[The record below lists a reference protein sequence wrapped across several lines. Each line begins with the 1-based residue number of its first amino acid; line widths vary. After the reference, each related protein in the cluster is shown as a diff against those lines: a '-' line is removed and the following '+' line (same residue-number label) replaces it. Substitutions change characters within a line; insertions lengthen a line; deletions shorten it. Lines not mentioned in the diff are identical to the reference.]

1 MSNVIVFDLDGV
13 ITSEEAYWVTA
24 GLVLHELLFSPRY
37 WNIAGRLVGKRMGA
51 VGTGLAP
58 VREMVGDVD
67 RADRDGPATHIRTG
81 ASPVPTDY
89 QDYQPPTP
97 EEYEQVAHA
106 TLPIAVILKLKARS
120 INSNWDTCYVAACI
134 SLIDL
139 LAKLPDCTELLP
151 LRPWAEDWIA
161 AFRHALAQVSG
172 PVEITPATF
181 GRLDEPFFEGI
192 IGLELIDRLNEY
204 ASRVLVEMG
213 FTSVPIEGVFA
224 RYGPF
229 WTLCHDLFQKWYL
242 GDGTGVTSTPT
253 NSPANAQKSSR
264 SSVGTGLAPVRETVG
279 HVGQADRD
287 RPATRFRTGASP
299 VPTEGSNELVGA
311 SGVRPV
317 QYLERPL
324 LPVETLH
331 ATLGAVR
338 DRGYKLGIATGR
350 QSQEAL
356 PPLKSYGLLDYFD
369 ESHITTHT
377 EIALAEEMLREQG
390 EETSLVKPHP
400 YQFLLAADPHYL
412 PNQPP
417 PPRGSFIVIGDTPS
431 DVRGG
436 RAANAI
442 TVAVLTGARTA
453 EARMM
458 LEQSQPD
465 FLIED
470 ITHVPALLDQI
481 DDLATIQRLQFT
493 QLKLAELLLQRWF
506 ARHMDLSVEQ
516 VMLMPKAVS
525 LNSFNGVYRANGKG
539 YFFKTHVEDKGI
551 LEEYYHAE
559 MLFNAGYNV
568 VKPLRTLHEK
578 GQQMVIYPVVHD
590 PVMFDLMRAVETG
603 DTTQANMDMLIAAEK
618 RECERLLAIYEAT
631 LALSSAEE
639 HARAPIH
646 QLFWHRLTGERLTN
660 FYAGKRIP
668 LPEISYRQNGSSD
681 RGKPSP
687 YGFGDSD
694 GGKPSPYGFEDL
706 LGYRWVINGVK
717 VDTWKA
723 TLGELL
729 EEVRVVLQPG
739 REMYTVIGH
748 GDAHFG
754 NVFLEDQKYYKY
766 FDPAFAGRHSPLLD
780 IVKPFFHNVFAM
792 WMYFPDEIA
801 RQLQITVDISGDTI
815 FVEHNYVLSP
825 IRQAIWGTKV
835 EYLLKPLLD
844 LLCEHGALPP
854 DWFDVWR
861 LAMLCCPLLTVNLL
875 DAERRPAS
883 VCWLGLAQVMQ
894 MGNVGDIL

>member
-1 MSNVIVFDLDGV
+1 VHECSRFARAPEEVQLNNVIVFDLDGV
-13 ITSEEAYWVTA
+13 ITSEEAYWITA

-37 WNIAGRLVGKRMGA
+37 WNIA
-51 VGTGLAP
+51 
-58 VREMVGDVD
+58 
-67 RADRDGPATHIRTG
+67 
-81 ASPVPTDY
+81 DY
-89 QDYQPPTP
+89 QQPAP
-97 EEYEQVAHA
+97 EEYERVAHA
-106 TLPIAVILKLKARS
+106 TLPIAIILKLKARS
-120 INSNWDTCYVAACI
+120 INSNWDTCYVATCI
-134 SLIDL
+134 CLIDL
-139 LAKLPDCTELLP
+139 LARLPDCTELLP

-161 AFRHALAQVSG
+161 AFRHALAQISD
-172 PVEITPATF
+172 PIEITPATF
-181 GRLDEPFFEGI
+181 RRLDEPFFEGI
-192 IGLELIDRLNEY
+192 VGLELIDRLNEY
-204 ASRVLVEMG
+204 ASYVLGVQ
-213 FTSVPIEGVFA
+213 IEGVFA
-224 RYGPF
+224 RYGPS
-229 WTLCHDLFQKWYL
+229 WLLCQDLFQQWYL
-242 GDGTGVTSTPT
+242 GDELYTPVELGTRPIEACTPKSAPMDTGKRGVI
-253 NSPANAQKSSR
+253 
-264 SSVGTGLAPVRETVG
+264 
-279 HVGQADRD
+279 
-287 RPATRFRTGASP
+287 
-299 VPTEGSNELVGA
+299 
-311 SGVRPV
+311 
-317 QYLERPL
+317 YLERPL
-324 LPVETLH
+324 LLVETLH

-338 DRGYKLGIATGR
+338 DRGYRLGIATGR

-356 PPLKSYGLLDYFD
+356 SPLKNYGLLDYFD
-369 ESHITTHT
+369 KSHITTHA
-377 EIALAEEMLREQG
+377 EIAVAEEALRARG

-417 PPRGSFIVIGDTPS
+417 PPRGSFIVVGDTPS

-481 DDLATIQRLQFT
+481 DDLATIQSLQFT

-506 ARHMDLSVEQ
+506 ARHMNLHVEQ
-516 VMLMPKAVS
+516 VTLMPKAVS
-525 LNSFNGVYRANGKG
+525 LNSFNGVYRANGEE

-559 MLFNAGYNV
+559 MLYNAGYNV
-568 VKPLRTLHEK
+568 VKPLRALHEK
-578 GQQMVIYPVVHD
+578 GQQMVIYPVIHD

-603 DTTQANMDMLIAAEK
+603 ETTLANIDLLVAAEK

-631 LALSSAEE
+631 LELSSAEE
-639 HARAPIH
+639 HAKAPIH
-646 QLFWHRLTGERLTN
+646 QLFWHRLTGERLTS
-660 FYAGKRIP
+660 FYAGKQFP
-668 LPEISYRQNGSSD
+668 FPE
-681 RGKPSP
+681 PSRRDGVYPRPRP
-687 YGFGDSD
+687 YE
-694 GGKPSPYGFEDL
+694 FEDL

-729 EEVRVVLQPG
+729 EDARVVLQPN

-766 FDPAFAGRHSPLLD
+766 FDPAFAGQHSPLLD

-825 IRQAIWGTKV
+825 IRQAIWETKV
-835 EYLLKPLLD
+835 EYLLKPLLA
-844 LLCEHGALPP
+844 LLRERHALPP

-861 LAMLCCPLLTVNLL
+861 SAMLCCPLLTVNLL
-875 DAERRPAS
+875 DGGRRSAS
-883 VCWLGLAQVMQ
+883 ICWLGLAQVMQ
-894 MGNVGDIL
+894 MGNLGDVL

>member
-1 MSNVIVFDLDGV
+1 MHECSRVARAPEEVQLSNVIVFDLDGV
-13 ITSEEAYWVTA
+13 ITSEEAYWITA
-24 GLVLHELLFSPRY
+24 GLVLHQLLFSPHY
-37 WNIAGRLVGKRMGA
+37 WNIA
-51 VGTGLAP
+51 
-58 VREMVGDVD
+58 D
-67 RADRDGPATHIRTG
+67 
-81 ASPVPTDY
+81 PVPTDY
-89 QDYQPPTP
+89 QDYQPPAP

-106 TLPIAVILKLKARS
+106 TLPIAIILKLKARS
-120 INSNWDTCYVAACI
+120 INSNWDTCYIAACI
-134 SLIDL
+134 CLIDL
-139 LAKLPDCTELLP
+139 LAKLGQEHVEGRQGQALPLQP

-161 AFRHALAQVSG
+161 AFRHALAQVSD
-172 PVEITPATF
+172 PIEITLATF
-181 GRLDEPFFEGI
+181 HRLDDPFFEGVV
-192 IGLELIDRLNEY
+192 GLALIDRLNEY
-204 ASRVLVEMG
+204 ASCVLRMPV
-213 FTSVPIEGVFA
+213 EGVFA

-242 GDGTGVTSTPT
+242 GHGTDLT
-253 NSPANAQKSSR
+253 
-264 SSVGTGLAPVRETVG
+264 
-279 HVGQADRD
+279 
-287 RPATRFRTGASP
+287 
-299 VPTEGSNELVGA
+299 
-311 SGVRPV
+311 PV

-338 DRGYKLGIATGR
+338 DRGYKIGIATGR

-369 ESHITTHT
+369 ESHSTTHT
-377 EIALAEEMLREQG
+377 EIALAEEMLRERG

-400 YQFLLAADPHYL
+400 YQFLLAADPCYL

-417 PPRGSFIVIGDTPS
+417 PPRGSFIVVGDTPS

-442 TVAVLTGARTA
+442 TIAVLTGARTA

-458 LEQSQPD
+458 LEQSEPD

-470 ITHVPALLDQI
+470 ITHVPALLDQV

-506 ARHMDLSVEQ
+506 ARHMDLSVER
-516 VMLMPKAVS
+516 VTLMPKAVS
-525 LNSFNGVYRANGKG
+525 LNSFNGVYRANGEE

-568 VKPLRTLHEK
+568 VKPLRTLREK
-578 GQQMVIYPVVHD
+578 GQQMVIYPVIHD

-603 DTTQANMDMLIAAEK
+603 DTTLANIDLLVAAEK
-618 RECERLLAIYEAT
+618 RECERLLTIYEAT
-631 LALSSAEE
+631 LELSSAEE

-646 QLFWHRLTGERLTN
+646 QLFWHRLAGERLTS
-660 FYAGKRIP
+660 FYAGKRFP
-668 LPEISYRQNGSSD
+668 LPENAYGQNGGSD
-681 RGKPSP
+681 RGCR
-687 YGFGDSD
+687 D
-694 GGKPSPYGFEDL
+694 GAGPRPLPYGFEDL

-729 EEVRVVLQPG
+729 EEARVVLQPS

-754 NVFLEDQKYYKY
+754 NVFLEDQRYYKY

-780 IVKPFFHNVFAM
+780 IVKPFFHNVLAM
-792 WMYFPDEIA
+792 WMYFPDEVA
-801 RQLQITVDISGDTI
+801 RELQITVDISGDTV
-815 FVEHNYVLSP
+815 FVKHNYVVPP
-825 IRQAIWGTKV
+825 IRQAIWETKV
-835 EYLLKPLLD
+835 EYLLRPLLA
-844 LLCEHGALPP
+844 LLRERGALPP

-875 DAERRPAS
+875 DAGRRPAS
-883 VCWLGLAQVMQ
+883 VCWLGLTQVMQ
-894 MGNVGDIL
+894 MGNLGEVL